1 VVRVAHT
8 HARTQETGRVRRIS
22 PFWRHY
28 LQMVAVMAVGMLIA
42 GAVIL
47 SVVGL
52 KTWGEVTSQYPTQA
66 LLATA
71 AGMSIAMVAW
81 MLFRGMGWKNSYEMA
96 IAMIVPVIPFLF
108 LVWFGITESAQCGA
122 YCAVTLVAMYGLMR
136 YRRAEYGMHDQHGAH
151 VMGA

>member
-1 VVRVAHT
+1 MAHT
-8 HARTQETGRVRRIS
+8 HVTTQATGRVRRLS

-28 LQMVAVMAVGMLIA
+28 LQMVAVMAVGMLVA
-42 GAVIL
+42 GAVFL

-52 KTWGEVTSQYPTQA
+52 KTWDEVTSQYPTQA
-66 LLATA
+66 LLAMA

-96 IAMIVPVIPFLF
+96 AAMIVPVVPFLF
-108 LVWFGITESAQCGA
+108 LVWFGITESAQCAA

-136 YRRAEYGMHDQHGAH
+136 YRRAEYGMHDHHGAH
-151 VMGA
+151 VIGA

>member
-1 VVRVAHT
+1 
-8 HARTQETGRVRRIS
+8 
-22 PFWRHY
+22 
-28 LQMVAVMAVGMLIA
+28 MVAVMAVGMLVA
-42 GAVIL
+42 GAVFL

-52 KTWGEVTSQYPTQA
+52 KTWDEVTSQYPTQA
-66 LLATA
+66 LLAMA

-96 IAMIVPVIPFLF
+96 AAMIVPVVPFLF
-108 LVWFGITESAQCGA
+108 LVWFGITESAQCAA

-136 YRRAEYGMHDQHGAH
+136 YRRAEYGMHDHHGAH